1 MNSREFKLVILG
13 AGPSGLTIAANSLQQ
28 GIRTLIIDSRDLS
41 LQRLFSK
48 TILPRENVRSAIGGN
63 CRYWGG
69 QIAYMTHEDLL
80 FFQREAG
87 LDDQC
92 LQDIKK
98 EMRLLANE
106 LSIPFSASNTYENYF
121 VEQKYLNTNLVYS
134 TYVDDL
140 DVSKLLHLQNSS
152 SSGMLEILQGE
163 ISSLIIEGDSCT
175 GIQLNDGSVISLGAT
190 TAVCIALGTVQSTAL
205 LKKVP
210 GLVKLKEP
218 PRIVDH
224 PHGYVAAFTLKKG
237 IAFYK
242 QPLIY
247 CQGRK
252 FKRKFLLETHR
263 EGKVISTI
271 FELHYDFMGNFF
283 PDRIRISLSL
293 IESVIQ
299 YLNRL
304 TLKLFRKCFFSPKI
318 YWAWLQT
325 EQYADETFEKSRNLR
340 TQESSEP
347 LSSVD
352 LEIIYSTKARFI
364 EAMES
369 YGFQLI
375 WEIQDKNIISEFSDA
390 FHPSGSLKMST
401 KLDNTSILPIG
412 KVQEVDNLFISSAA
426 TWPIAG
432 WINPTFMLMVFARL
446 VQREISRFIAEKSS

>member
-1 MNSREFKLVILG
+1 
-13 AGPSGLTIAANSLQQ
+13 
-28 GIRTLIIDSRDLS
+28 
-41 LQRLFSK
+41 
-48 TILPRENVRSAIGGN
+48 
-63 CRYWGG
+63 
-69 QIAYMTHEDLL
+69 
-80 FFQREAG
+80 
-87 LDDQC
+87 
-92 LQDIKK
+92 
-98 EMRLLANE
+98 
-106 LSIPFSASNTYENYF
+106 
-121 VEQKYLNTNLVYS
+121 
-134 TYVDDL
+134 
-140 DVSKLLHLQNSS
+140 
-152 SSGMLEILQGE
+152 
-163 ISSLIIEGDSCT
+163 
-175 GIQLNDGSVISLGAT
+175 
-190 TAVCIALGTVQSTAL
+190 
-205 LKKVP
+205 
-210 GLVKLKEP
+210 
-218 PRIVDH
+218 
-224 PHGYVAAFTLKKG
+224 
-237 IAFYK
+237 
-242 QPLIY
+242 
-247 CQGRK
+247 
-252 FKRKFLLETHR
+252 
-263 EGKVISTI
+263 
-271 FELHYDFMGNFF
+271 MGNFF